1 MNKSANYTIYI
12 FARRYTAMNKS
23 TKLEIS
29 LFKTA
34 LAYVGVD
41 VDDEEVECMLAN
53 MIYRVRIVFFF
64 GIRQTFIYFRRQ
76 YSPGFG
82 ILGLDLSSL

>member
-1 MNKSANYTIYI
+1 
-12 FARRYTAMNKS
+12 MNKS

-41 VDDEEVECMLAN
+41 VDDDEVECMLAN
-53 MIYRVRIVFFF
+53 MIYKVRNCPLWDLTNFYICLGDDTHLLFFF
-64 GIRQTFIYFRRQ
+64 GT
-76 YSPGFG
+76 
-82 ILGLDLSSL
+82 LGLDISSF

>member
-1 MNKSANYTIYI
+1 MSTLTRKKKNGII
-12 FARRYTAMNKS
+12 ILILRYTAMNNS
-23 TKLEIS
+23 TKLEVS

-53 MIYRVRIVFFF
+53 MIYKVKTHSVHIETRKKVCYAR
-64 GIRQTFIYFRRQ
+64 
-76 YSPGFG
+76 
-82 ILGLDLSSL
+82 

>member
-1 MNKSANYTIYI
+1 MNN
-12 FARRYTAMNKS
+12 S
-23 TKLEIS
+23 TKLEVS

-53 MIYRVRIVFFF
+53 MIYKVKNPF
-64 GIRQTFIYFRRQ
+64 GPHRNKEE
-76 YSPGFG
+76 SMLCEM
-82 ILGLDLSSL
+82 ILTKFVAI